1 MTEDFNVR
9 LVEDVKSYTP
19 DPHYRKNA
27 WMGDYQKAYKDFL
40 ADKDG
45 FWAKMALELEWIRPW
60 TAVKEW
66 NYPYAKWFINAQLNI
81 TANCLDRHVKTH
93 RRNKAALIWRGEKG
107 AERIFT
113 YQQLLSK
120 VMRFANAL
128 KNIGVKKGDRVCI
141 YMPLVPEQVIA
152 MLACAR
158 IGAVHSVVFG
168 GFGSAALKMRIQDAS
183 AKVVIT
189 ADIGMRRGKTIQL
202 KSIVD
207 DAIIDISSVEHV
219 IVLRRQEPQVKLR
232 PENELDFNEILA
244 SAPQECTAEVMDA
257 EDPLFTLYTSGS
269 TGKPKGIVHTCGG
282 YMVGTYYTSKYVF
295 DMKDEDIFWCTAD
308 PGWITGHSYIVYGPL
323 AVGATVFMSE
333 LTPDYPDAG
342 SYWSLIEEQKITI
355 FYTAPTAIR
364 MFMKLG
370 DTWPNKYNL
379 NSLRIIGSV
388 GEPLNPEAFEWYYH
402 VIGKDKIPV
411 LDTWWQTETGMHMIT
426 TMIGE
431 PMRPGFAGKPIPG
444 VEADVVDKDGNSV
457 PPGTGGLLVVK
468 SPWPSMLRTV
478 WKDDAR
484 YRVYWETIKGVYTVG
499 DLAVKGKDGYI
510 MILGR
515 SDDIIVVAGHNIGTA
530 EVESSLVSH
539 HAVAESAV
547 IGKPDEMKGN
557 SIKAFVILRVDN
569 LPSDKLKQDLL
580 FHVRMTLG
588 PIAVPQ
594 EIEFVDKLPKTR
606 SGKIMRRVLKAKEMG
621 MDPGDIST
629 LEE

>member
-9 LVEDVKSYTP
+9 LVEDVKYYKP
-19 DPHYRKNA
+19 DPQYKKNA
-27 WMGDYQKAYKDFL
+27 WMADYQKAYKDFL

-45 FWAKMALELEWIRPW
+45 FWSKIAHELEWIRPW
-60 TAVKEW
+60 SAVKEW
-66 NYPYAKWFINAQLNI
+66 NYPYAKWFVNAQLNI
-81 TANCLDRHVKTH
+81 TANCLDRHVKNN
-93 RRNKAALIWRGEKG
+93 RRNKAALIWRGEEG

-128 KNIGVKKGDRVCI
+128 KNIGVTKGDRVCI

-168 GFGSAALKMRIQDAS
+168 GFGPAALNMRIQDAS

-189 ADIGMRRGKTIQL
+189 SDIGMRRGKIIQL
-202 KSIVD
+202 KAIVEE
-207 DAIIDISSVEHV
+207 ALINAPSVEHV
-219 IVLRRQEPQVKLR
+219 IVLRRQDRPADLR
-232 PENELDFNEILA
+232 PGLELDFNEIMEKA
-244 SAPQECTAEVMDA
+244 SQDCPAEVMDA

-282 YMVGTYYTSKYVF
+282 YMVGTYYTSKYIF
-295 DMKDEDIFWCTAD
+295 DMKDPDIFWCTAD

-323 AVGATVFMSE
+323 AVGATVFISE
-333 LTPDYPDAG
+333 LTPDFPDAG
-342 SYWSLIEEQKITI
+342 SYWNLIEEQKITI

-364 MFMKLG
+364 MFMKMG
-370 DTWPNKYNL
+370 EQWPNKYNL

-402 VIGKDKIPV
+402 VIGKDKIPI

-431 PMRPGFAGKPIPG
+431 PMRPGFAGLPIPG
-444 VEADVVDKDGNSV
+444 VEADVVDKDGKSV
-457 PPGTGGLLVVK
+457 QPGTGGLLVIK
-468 SPWPSMLRTV
+468 SPWPAMLRTV

-547 IGKPDEMKGN
+547 IGKPDTMKGN
-557 SIKAFVILRVDN
+557 SIKAFVILRMGN
-569 LPSDKLKQDLL
+569 APSDKLKQDL
-580 FHVRMTLG
+580 FYHVRMTLG

-606 SGKIMRRVLKAKEMG
+606 SGKIMRRLLKAKEMG
-621 MDPGDIST
+621 IDPGDIST